1 MRVAD
6 RRILLCAYTRLEQP
20 IFCVGLPVFERLWL
34 VNREMKLVIF
44 IYSSWGEWAIYKS
57 FLPRLRSTLFCITC
71 IACNVCIG
79 VCHFVH
85 RSPSL
90 VSFRHSNDERNPP
103 DVTGTPAPVEAPG
116 GRQRL
121 DQNLDVQLV
130 KGVLHESRYQNSHL
144 SRHRPSSSEDALPH
158 AFGRRALWG

>member
-1 MRVAD
+1 MKYALWVISGVHLTTSWFFLQC
-6 RRILLCAYTRLEQP
+6 ILGT
-20 IFCVGLPVFERLWL
+20 WK
-34 VNREMKLVIF
+34 MSK
-44 IYSSWGEWAIYKS
+44 
-57 FLPRLRSTLFCITC
+57 LFCNT
-71 IACNVCIG
+71 CNVCIG